1 MGSAE
6 SAEKS
11 FEAIIEKPNVSEEFL
26 HKSLEDPLLISREKA
41 LKFLGWKL
49 EEKNQE

>member
-11 FEAIIEKPNVSEEFL
+11 FESIIEKPKPNVSEEF
-26 HKSLEDPLLISREKA
+26 KSLEDTLLISREKA